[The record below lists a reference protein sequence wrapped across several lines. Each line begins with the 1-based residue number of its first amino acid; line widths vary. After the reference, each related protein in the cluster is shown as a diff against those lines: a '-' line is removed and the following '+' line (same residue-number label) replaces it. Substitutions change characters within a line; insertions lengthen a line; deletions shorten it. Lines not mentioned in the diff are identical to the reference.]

1 MIDFKKKIEE
11 SERDLQ
17 LSAQQKEE
25 EQLLAEIKKRR
36 KFKNY
41 LIAILAIIF
50 ILSGKIIMSS
60 QGVSQW
66 FNNNPFWDR
75 IAHLTEND
83 DNLLKGEKDDR
94 INILLIGIGGAGHD
108 GGNLAD
114 TIMLASIKPST
125 KQVALISIPRD
136 LSMPIAD
143 GSWRKVNSIH
153 ATAEA
158 KEENSGGEAMM
169 SVLSA
174 NLGTPI
180 HYFIRVDFQ
189 GFIKII
195 DELGGVDVNVENT
208 LNDYS
213 YPIMGEENN
222 PDYYARYEHLYIEK
236 GPQHMNGSLALK
248 YARSRYASGI
258 EGSDFARARRQQ
270 LILSA
275 VKEKLLSRN
284 NLLNPLMLS
293 RIISEL
299 NKNIRTNLDIWELL
313 KLWNDYNGIKVE
325 NIISQV
331 FNDGPGGFLI
341 ATRGEDGSYI
351 LIPQTGN
358 FNLIQAE
365 VNNIFGE
372 MEVIDKN
379 IEQLEPTNNEPEF
392 KIDKINKEIKV
403 AVLNG
408 TWISGLAASNALT
421 LQEYGFKINETANA
435 PTRKYKKS
443 IIYDLSYGK
452 EMKALEILQAIS
464 GAQLAYDAPT
474 WLETYKNK
482 SNTPDFILIIGNN
495 NE

>member
-1 MIDFKKKIEE
+1 
-11 SERDLQ
+11 
-17 LSAQQKEE
+17 
-25 EQLLAEIKKRR
+25 
-36 KFKNY
+36 
-41 LIAILAIIF
+41 
-50 ILSGKIIMSS
+50 
-60 QGVSQW
+60 
-66 FNNNPFWDR
+66 
-75 IAHLTEND
+75 
-83 DNLLKGEKDDR
+83 
-94 INILLIGIGGAGHD
+94 
-108 GGNLAD
+108 
-114 TIMLASIKPST
+114 
-125 KQVALISIPRD
+125 
-136 LSMPIAD
+136 
-143 GSWRKVNSIH
+143 
-153 ATAEA
+153 
-158 KEENSGGEAMM
+158 
-169 SVLSA
+169 
-174 NLGTPI
+174 
-180 HYFIRVDFQ
+180 
-189 GFIKII
+189 
-195 DELGGVDVNVENT
+195 
-208 LNDYS
+208 
-213 YPIMGEENN
+213 
-222 PDYYARYEHLYIEK
+222 
-236 GPQHMNGSLALK
+236 MNGSLALK
-248 YARSRYASGI
+248 YARSRHASGI

-482 SNTPDFILIIGNN
+482 SETPDFILIIGNN

>member
-1 MIDFKKKIEE
+1 MIDFKQKIEE
-11 SERDLQ
+11 SEHDLQ

-25 EQLLAEIKKRR
+25 EKLLAEIKKRR

-158 KEENSGGEAMM
+158 KEENSGGEEMM
-169 SVLSA
+169 AVLSA
-174 NLGTPI
+174 NLATPI

-213 YPIMGEENN
+213 YPIMGEEDN

-236 GPQHMNGSLALK
+236 GRQHMNGSLALK
-248 YARSRYASGI
+248 YARSRHAGGI

-270 LILSA
+270 LIMSA

-284 NLLNPLMLS
+284 NLLKPLMLS

-299 NKNIRTNLDIWELL
+299 NKNIKTNLDIWELL
-313 KLWNDYNGIKVE
+313 KLWNDYNGIK
-325 NIISQV
+325 
-331 FNDGPGGFLI
+331 
-341 ATRGEDGSYI
+341 A
-351 LIPQTGN
+351 
-358 FNLIQAE
+358 
-365 VNNIFGE
+365 
-372 MEVIDKN
+372 
-379 IEQLEPTNNEPEF
+379 
-392 KIDKINKEIKV
+392 
-403 AVLNG
+403 
-408 TWISGLAASNALT
+408 
-421 LQEYGFKINETANA
+421 
-435 PTRKYKKS
+435 
-443 IIYDLSYGK
+443 
-452 EMKALEILQAIS
+452 
-464 GAQLAYDAPT
+464 
-474 WLETYKNK
+474 
-482 SNTPDFILIIGNN
+482 
-495 NE
+495 